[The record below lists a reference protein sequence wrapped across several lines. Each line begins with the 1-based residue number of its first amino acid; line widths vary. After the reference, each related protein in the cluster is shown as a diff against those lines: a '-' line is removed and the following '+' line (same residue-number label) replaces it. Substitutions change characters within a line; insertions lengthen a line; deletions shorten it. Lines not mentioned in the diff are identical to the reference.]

1 MPASFGPHTLSP
13 RPANGSEIHE
23 AIRRRAEQIYVQ
35 SGRIPGHDIE
45 NWNQAEAE
53 ILHEAGEF
61 PRRTAV
67 VVEVNGVQYV
77 GEYPSESCG
86 GYQPGE
92 FDGGAAVPVRF
103 QGEKMFVK
111 RPNGR
116 ELETTV
122 VKKIG

>member
-1 MPASFGPHTLSP
+1 MPASFGPNTLSA
-13 RPANGSEIHE
+13 RRANGPELHE

-35 SGRIPGHDIE
+35 NGRTPGRDIE

-53 ILHEAGEF
+53 VSREAGKF
-61 PRRTAV
+61 SRRTAV
-67 VVEVNGVQYV
+67 VVEVNGVEYV

-92 FDGGAAVPVRF
+92 FGAGAAVLVRF

-111 RPNGR
+111 RPNGP

-122 VKKIG
+122 VKKVF